1 VSKERF
7 RRTRSGYDPE
17 QVDAAI
23 EARDARLARL
33 EREAQRLAERVVER
47 EKHSR
52 A

>member
-1 VSKERF
+1 MSKERF
-7 RRTRSGYDPE
+7 RRTRRGYDPE

-33 EREAQRLAERVVER
+33 EREAQRLAARVVELPFR
-47 EKHSR
+47 P